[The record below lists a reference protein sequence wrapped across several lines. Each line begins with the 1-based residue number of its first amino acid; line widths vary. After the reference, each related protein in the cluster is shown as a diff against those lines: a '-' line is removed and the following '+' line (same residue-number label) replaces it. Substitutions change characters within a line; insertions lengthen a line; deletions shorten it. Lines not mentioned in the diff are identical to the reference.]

1 MKTKNKKTGSTV
13 SANESVAE
21 PRLLHEGWLDEGC
34 EGSCVFIP
42 ERAYCVQGDKVWMAY
57 GSSTDVLD
65 ESSDRQLVEN
75 FNDLELEERTIN
87 GNSVKMPKDGRWV
100 VEGPGQRS
108 DVKNANQRTY
118 SRKIWEKLVA
128 DKNSY
133 VQNAISERQML
144 GHLEH
149 PKDGRTDL
157 REVAILTTKAELR
170 KDGVVWNQ
178 FELLETP
185 NGLILQELT
194 RKGVKWGVSSRGTG
208 TVGDDGQVSEDD
220 YTLKT
225 WDAVSSPSTPGA
237 HPKLVLGYGK
247 TQHEDTEEDAFVLSE
262 EGLQTLEQLIEL
274 TETEVDGISESVV
287 LRHNLLET
295 LATLDENDLKAALLG
310 DQGWKKIHDA
320 IERARELLNG
330 DGIDEAIEEALASD
344 EDEDEEDGNLLGT
357 IEDLQEQVSDSV
369 SENFELRD
377 QLEAAESERA
387 AQTERLA
394 VVEGELAQLRVEC
407 DLARELLAETSG
419 RNNSEDVAAA
429 ADEAVI
435 REPQLE
441 RFRDLLESVDTV
453 EQVRTLEERLAPV
466 VAKPAAVIETVQP
479 VKRAEPKRT
488 ARTALPVGV
497 SLVETRV
504 KRSQT
509 TKTIS
514 ESSGA
519 SIVARMPGFKKK

>member
-1 MKTKNKKTGSTV
+1 MKTKTKKTGSTG
-13 SANESVAE
+13 SANESISE

-34 EGSCVFIP
+34 EGSCVFVP
-42 ERAYCVQGDKVWMAY
+42 ERAYVVQGDRVWMAY
-57 GSSTDVLD
+57 GSSTGVLD
-65 ESSDRQLVEN
+65 ESTDQQIVEN
-75 FNDLELEERTIN
+75 FDDLELEERTIN

-118 SRKIWEKLVA
+118 GRKIWEKLVA
-128 DKNSY
+128 DKESY
-133 VQNAISERQML
+133 VQQAITERQMI

-157 REVAILTTKAELR
+157 REAAILTTKAELR
-170 KDGVVWNQ
+170 KDGVVWNK

-185 NGLILQELT
+185 SGLILQELT

-225 WDAVSSPSTPGA
+225 WDAVASPSTPGA
-237 HPKLVLGYGK
+237 HPKLVLYGK
-247 TQHEDTEEDAFVLSE
+247 QRNENTEEDALVLSE
-262 EGLQTLEQLIEL
+262 EGLQALDNLIEL
-274 TETEVDGISESVV
+274 TETDADGITESVV
-287 LRHNLLET
+287 LRRNLLDT

-344 EDEDEEDGNLLGT
+344 DAETDEDGNLLET

-369 SENFELRD
+369 SENIELRD
-377 QLEAAESERA
+377 QLEAAESERVT
-387 AQTERLA
+387 QTERLA
-394 VVEGELAQLRVEC
+394 VVEGELAQVRAEC

-419 RNNSEDVAAA
+419 RNPGDVAAA
-429 ADEAVI
+429 ADEAI
-435 REPQLE
+435 GEEPELE
-441 RFRDLLESVDTV
+441 RFRDLMESVETV
-453 EQVRTLEERLAPV
+453 EQVRTLAESLAPV
-466 VAKPAAVIETVQP
+466 VIKPAPVEETVKP
-479 VKRAEPKRT
+479 VKKAKPKRT

-504 KRSQT
+504 KRS
-509 TKTIS
+509 KPVRTIS

-519 SIVARMPGFKKK
+519 SIVAKMPGFQKK

>member
-1 MKTKNKKTGSTV
+1 MKTKTKKTGLTAC
-13 SANESVAE
+13 ANESVAE

-34 EGSCVFIP
+34 EGSCVFVP
-42 ERAYCVQGDKVWMAY
+42 ERAYVVQGAKAWFAY
-57 GSSTDVLD
+57 GDTQLD
-65 ESSDRQLVEN
+65 ESMGEMQIVESYD
-75 FNDLELEERTIN
+75 DLDLEERTIN
-87 GNSVKMPKDGRWV
+87 GNTVKMPKGGRWV

-128 DKNSY
+128 DKGSY
-133 VQNAISERQML
+133 VQQAITERQMV

-157 REVAILTTKAELR
+157 REAAILTTKAELR

-185 NGLILQELT
+185 SGLILQELT

-208 TVGDDGQVSEDD
+208 TVGDDGAVSEDD

-225 WDAVSSPSTPGA
+225 WDAVASPSTPGA

-247 TQHEDTEEDAFVLSE
+247 NENTDEDVIVLSE
-262 EGLQTLEQLIEL
+262 EGLQTLDTLTEL
-274 TETEVDGISESVV
+274 TETEADGITESVV
-287 LRHNLLET
+287 LRRNLLEA
-295 LATLDENDLKAALLG
+295 LVTLDENDLKAALLG

-320 IERARELLNG
+320 LSRARDLLNG
-330 DGIDEAIEEALASD
+330 DGIDEAIEEALASGD
-344 EDEDEEDGNLLGT
+344 GETEEGSNLLET

-369 SENFELRD
+369 SETIELQS
-377 QLEAAESERA
+377 QLEAAESERD
-387 AQTERLA
+387 AQTERRS

-419 RNNSEDVAAA
+419 HSNSGDVAAA
-429 ADEAVI
+429 ADEAI
-435 REPQLE
+435 SEEPELE
-441 RFRDLLESVDTV
+441 RFRDLMESVESV
-453 EQVRTLEERLAPV
+453 EQVRTLAERLAPV
-466 VAKPAAVIETVQP
+466 VTKPPVVETVVP
-479 VKRAEPKRT
+479 VKKAKPKRT

-504 KRSQT
+504 KRAS
-509 TKTIS
+509 KPVAAIS

-519 SIVARMPGFKKK
+519 SIVAKMPGFKK